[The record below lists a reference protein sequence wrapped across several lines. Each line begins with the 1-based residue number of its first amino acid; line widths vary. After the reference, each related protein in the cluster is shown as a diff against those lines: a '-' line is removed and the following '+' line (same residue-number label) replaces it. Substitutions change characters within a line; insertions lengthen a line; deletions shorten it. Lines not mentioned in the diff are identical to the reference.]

1 MYTFNCYYCNDEYLL
16 NLDDYEYYSIDEL
29 IDMVL
34 RVSAMELEKAWIQ
47 KNGLLYCG
55 SCKDKSAKIYQFIRP
70 TQQEPIV
77 RKKEKPTDSE
87 L

>member
-1 MYTFNCYYCNDEYLL
+1 MYTFKCHFCNDEYSL
-16 NLDDYEYYSIDEL
+16 NLDDHEYYSIDEL
-29 IDMVL
+29 IDMAL

-55 SCKDKSAKIYQFIRP
+55 SCKYKSAKIYEFKLPNQYESVVG
-70 TQQEPIV
+70 Q
-77 RKKEKPTDSE
+77 KEKPTDST